1 LAFPD
6 IAKGK
11 MVKGKHWNAFR
22 QVKLEEIQERIARDK
37 YMMEREKG
45 QGAVEGDA

>member
-1 LAFPD
+1 MAFPG

-45 QGAVEGDA
+45 KKAVGGES